1 MDRFII
7 WLASGCYSGY
17 FPLAPGTAGTLVGI
31 PIYFLFS
38 FFPPSIYLLSSAA
51 AFFLAWW
58 ASEQAEVIFAR
69 RDSPKIVIDEIV
81 GYLIA
86 MALLPSTLT
95 MVIGGFLF
103 FRIFD
108 IIKIYP
114 AGLIERRVSGGLAVV
129 LDDAVAGLYA
139 NLLLQAITHGYPH
152 LLFIVDRWYF
162 GSI

>member
-17 FPLAPGTAGTLVGI
+17 LPLAPGTAGTLVGI
-31 PIYFLFS
+31 PVYFLFS

-58 ASEQAEVIFAR
+58 ASERAEVIFGR

-81 GYLIA
+81 GYLIT
-86 MALLPSTLT
+86 MALLPCTLT

-103 FRIFD
+103 FRVFD
-108 IIKIYP
+108 IIKIFP
-114 AGLIERRVSGGLAVV
+114 AGLIEHRVSGGLAVV